1 MSILTGSGRSNISIQ
16 YTIDESQKAH
26 SIGPWKV
33 LPATKKL
40 SSTGDAAVISG
51 SVRNKVSVWSCS
63 LSLRG
68 EQRTRCVEQ
77 LKREITTLSRLRH
90 PCILEVVEPLEE
102 TRGELT
108 FATEPI
114 STSLANSLSSQSN
127 PEYQLDEV
135 EIRKGLLQVA
145 RSLEFLHN
153 SRRIHTN
160 LNPHSIIINAKAD
173 WKLAGVGYLTV
184 LSDEHGADSEW
195 VLEDEENRLPPQMQ
209 RDMNYVDPMYALDRR
224 ASTSNDMFS
233 LGVLIYAIFNRGK
246 PPYETHQS
254 RSSVKVNADRLPAPL
269 HTGAW
274 NSLGGDVQA
283 ILSCLVTRSGENR
296 PTAKTFQSLAYF
308 NSVLV
313 SVLQFLERD
322 SFAAR
327 TRQEKVQ
334 FLRGLQKMLPQFSP
348 PLRKRKLLPSV
359 SDLLMQMIEIM
370 SDRSLLP
377 YILPNVFAMTG
388 QISSLEFGNS
398 ILPQIKSLFTV
409 QDPPQNQNLFVSK
422 MSAAQFREDVM
433 PLFYSA
439 FENENIAVQENALQ
453 KIPKLSDVLE
463 FSHVKDVLLPKLAAL
478 FAKTKILSV
487 KVSSLICFYSLT
499 PMLDKAT
506 LVEAILPTLARI
518 KTKEP
523 AVMVAALA
531 VYEAVAAKVDRETKA
546 TAILPRLWIMSMCP
560 ALTAKQFSRFMQVIR
575 QLTDAIE
582 NEHLAHLRDQHEVQR
597 HTENVVAENSSTRKS
612 LSTTINTTNDLDFE
626 TLVGHT
632 QSNQRSN
639 IDLLSDQSRNS
650 SIDMSVLLDSVP
662 QNLAPVHSTAQPPPV
677 KAPRS
682 TGMST
687 SAVGIP
693 PSTLHSLSPP
703 PSRPTLRHSQSRT
716 EGMGMAQSSGL
727 FDALMNNAQSSDT
740 TWSAS
745 SMQSPTNT
753 TFAPKLAS
761 NTAAIPPPGWG
772 GGLLEP
778 DRPRHTQST
787 TNLPTKSTWSDFD
800 PLK

>member
-1 MSILTGSGRSNISIQ
+1 M
-16 YTIDESQKAH
+16 
-26 SIGPWKV
+26 
-33 LPATKKL
+33 
-40 SSTGDAAVISG
+40 
-51 SVRNKVSVWSCS
+51 
-63 LSLRG
+63 
-68 EQRTRCVEQ
+68 
-77 LKREITTLSRLRH
+77 
-90 PCILEVVEPLEE
+90 
-102 TRGELT
+102 
-108 FATEPI
+108 
-114 STSLANSLSSQSN
+114 
-127 PEYQLDEV
+127 
-135 EIRKGLLQVA
+135 
-145 RSLEFLHN
+145 
-153 SRRIHTN
+153 
-160 LNPHSIIINAKAD
+160 
-173 WKLAGVGYLTV
+173 
-184 LSDEHGADSEW
+184 
-195 VLEDEENRLPPQMQ
+195 EDEENRLPPQMQ
-209 RDMNYVDPMYALDRR
+209 RDMNYVDPMYALDRH

-233 LGVLIYAIFNRGK
+233 LGVLIYAVFNRGK

-254 RSSVKVNADRLPAPL
+254 RNSLKMYADRLPAPL

-274 NSLGGDVQA
+274 NNLGGDVQA
-283 ILSCLVTRSGENR
+283 ILSCLVTRSGKNR
-296 PTAKTFQSLAYF
+296 PTAKTFQSQAYF

-322 SFAAR
+322 NFAAR

-334 FLRGLQKMLPQFSP
+334 FLRGLQKMLPQFSLA
-348 PLRKRKLLPSV
+348 LRKRKLLPSV

-377 YILPNVFAMTG
+377 YILPNVFAMTN

-409 QDPPQNQNLFVSK
+409 QDPPQNQSRSYLFDNAVLLLNHTDLFVSK

-453 KIPKLSDVLE
+453 KIPKLGDVLE

-499 PMLDKAT
+499 PILDKAT
-506 LVEAILPTLARI
+506 LVEAMLPILARI

-523 AVMVAALA
+523 AVMIAALA
-531 VYEAVAAKVDRETKA
+531 VYEAVAAKVDKETKA

-560 ALTAKQFSRFMQVIR
+560 TLTAKQFSRFMQVIR

-612 LSTTINTTNDLDFE
+612 LSTTITTTTDLDFE

-632 QSNQRSN
+632 QSDQRPN
-639 IDLLSDQSRNS
+639 IDWLNEPSRNS
-650 SIDMSVLLDSVP
+650 SIDMSALLDSMP
-662 QNLAPVHSTAQPPPV
+662 QNLASAHSAVESRPV
-677 KAPRS
+677 KGS
-682 TGMST
+682 QTTGMST
-687 SAVGIP
+687 SEIGIS
-693 PSTLHSLSPP
+693 PSTFHSLSPP
-703 PSRPTLRHSQSRT
+703 PSKPILRHSQSRT

-727 FDALMNNAQSSDT
+727 FDALINNSQTPDT
-740 TWSAS
+740 AWSAS
-745 SMQSPTNT
+745 AMQSPANDT
-753 TFAPKLAS
+753 LAS
-761 NTAAIPPPGWG
+761 KPALSTAAVPPPGWG
-772 GGLLEP
+772 GGCLEP
-778 DRPRHTQST
+778 DRPRHTRST